1 MRFLA
6 AVVLVIEVVRS
17 WAVHGLQLSSSASGL
32 SHLLGLKH
40 LTDGTEIIA
49 AYHAPGP
56 SHQRKL

>member
-32 SHLLGLKH
+32 SHL
-40 LTDGTEIIA
+40 TDGTEIIA

>member
-17 WAVHGLQLSSSASGL
+17 RAVHGLQLSSSASGL
-32 SHLLGLKH
+32 SHLLGPKN

-49 AYHAPGP
+49 AYHAPGL